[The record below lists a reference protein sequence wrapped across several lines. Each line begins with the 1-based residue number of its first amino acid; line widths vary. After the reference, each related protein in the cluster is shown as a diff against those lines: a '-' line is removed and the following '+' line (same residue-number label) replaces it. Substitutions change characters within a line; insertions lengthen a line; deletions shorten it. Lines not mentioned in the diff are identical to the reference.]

1 MSAKKRLYFP
11 SDKSGSKRP
20 QKMNSTPRSAEQTIE
35 SRRANSYQFE
45 KTLSAAKADAR
56 VGLFQ
61 DRKYYSHQAIE
72 SIRLTQ
78 AQEQEL
84 FAQLKANPDDA
95 KVVEQIVRSYLFF
108 ALRQARK
115 DMGRRTVEAR
125 MKCGLAEDDAI
136 SAANLGL
143 MRAIRRFDAGRGARF
158 TTYAGWWIKKALS
171 EARYDVH
178 AIKVPSGDRKRY
190 SQFAKMKREG
200 VSSEDIAAILEVTL
214 YEVERILSLPSGRQ
228 DSFDSEVPLE
238 YAAEVIDSEEAER
251 GEHEELL
258 QKLEAA
264 KMKLGIEE
272 LGIVHDRFSRNM
284 SLAEIGKARGM
295 SSFLVKE
302 RLQTILHV
310 LKITLSN

>member
-1 MSAKKRLYFP
+1 MITKIAAP
-11 SDKSGSKRP
+11 ADEWG
-20 QKMNSTPRSAEQTIE
+20 PRFIE
-35 SRRANSYQFE
+35 GRHIDRR
-45 KTLSAAKADAR
+45 
-56 VGLFQ
+56 
-61 DRKYYSHQAIE
+61 YYSHQD
-72 SIRLTQ
+72 IRGIKLTKDE
-78 AQEQEL
+78 EQNL
-84 FAQLKANPDDA
+84 FARLQANPDDS

-143 MRAIRRFDAGRGARF
+143 MRAIRRFDHTRGARF
-158 TTYAGWWIKKALS
+158 TTYAGWWIKKTLS

-200 VSSEDIAAILEVTL
+200 MSSEDIATILEVSL
-214 YEVERILSLPSGRQ
+214 GEVERILALPSGRQ

-238 YAAEVIDSEEAER
+238 FAAEVIDTEEAER
-251 GEHEELL
+251 GEREELL
-258 QKLEAA
+258 QKLEDA
-264 KMKLGIEE
+264 KMKLGSEE
-272 LGIVHDRFSRNM
+272 LRLLHDRFCRNM
-284 SLAEIGKARGM
+284 SLSEIAKSRSTTA
-295 SSFLVKE
+295 FFIKE
-302 RLQTILHV
+302 RIQTILHV

>member
-1 MSAKKRLYFP
+1 MISQSGTRAAKVKQSAGM
-11 SDKSGSKRP
+11 DKILGIVHDRRYY
-20 QKMNSTPRSAEQTIE
+20 THQTIAPVKLTKDE
-35 SRRANSYQFE
+35 E
-45 KTLSAAKADAR
+45 
-56 VGLFQ
+56 Q
-61 DRKYYSHQAIE
+61 D
-72 SIRLTQ
+72 
-78 AQEQEL
+78 L
-84 FAQLKANPDDA
+84 FARLQANPDDS

-143 MRAIRRFDAGRGARF
+143 MRAIRRFDHTRGARF
-158 TTYAGWWIKKALS
+158 TTYAGWWIKKTLS

-200 VSSEDIAAILEVTL
+200 VSPEDIAQILEVTL
-214 YEVERILSLPSGRQ
+214 YEVERILALPSGRQ

-238 YAAEVIDSEEAER
+238 YAAEVVDTEEAER

-264 KMKLGIEE
+264 KMNLGSEE
-272 LGIVHDRFSRNM
+272 LRLLHDRFSRNL
-284 SLAEIGKARGM
+284 SFSDIGKARGI
-295 SSFLVKE
+295 SAFLVKE
-302 RLQTILHV
+302 RIQTILHV